1 MSEENRILPMLAGL
15 LLGALALGCAQLALS
30 ADNLLLSLLGWS
42 LALIGPV
49 LALRWASRPVAQGAK
64 QTSGEGA
71 GDEKAAQQLGRD
83 ASRIAIGAAEVSH
96 FVDQLK
102 FTLDSSG
109 QQAGQI
115 AVAASQLSHT
125 TVALSEHAEVVLN
138 QAQASR
144 SVSIEG
150 RQYAASGFRAVEAL
164 SLDVDKAASGVGQL
178 KAQADAIGK
187 ITEVIDSVAAQ
198 TNLLALNAAIEAARA
213 GEAGRGFAVVA
224 DEVRSLAAKTAEATQ
239 NIAAMLTQIR
249 ELTDGT
255 SQLMNQVVS
264 QTAGAVDAMN
274 SLEQRFDSIASGV
287 EDSAQALEQIEAAL
301 REYRGTTA
309 DISNAITH
317 ISESLTD
324 TGRRSEQISRQAFG
338 LSQTTEGMFRA
349 LSHWDTGSFDQ
360 LILKE
365 AQQAAKACGQA
376 LERGLAEGKFT
387 EQQLFSPQYR
397 PIAATE
403 PPKYNTA
410 FDGFTDKH
418 FPALQEPILERH
430 REVIYAGAVDKKGY
444 FPTHNQRFCQPLTGD
459 RERDMLQN
467 RTKRLFN
474 DPTGIRCGQ
483 HTEPVLLQTYKRD
496 TGEVMHD
503 LSVPIYVKGKH
514 WGGFRIGFKAQ

>member
-1 MSEENRILPMLAGL
+1 MSEENRIWPMLAGL
-15 LLGALALGCAQLALS
+15 LLGALALGCVQLALS
-30 ADNLLLSLLGWS
+30 ADNLLLSLFGWC

-49 LALRWASRPVAQGAK
+49 LALRWASRPVVQNAK
-64 QTSGEGA
+64 QASSKSA
-71 GDEKAAQQLGRD
+71 GDDKAAQQLGRD

-115 AVAASQLSHT
+115 AVAANQLSHT

-164 SLDVDKAASGVGQL
+164 SQDVDKAASGVGQL

-376 LERGLAEGKFT
+376 LERGLVEGKFT